1 MNIEQF
7 KRLNKRKQLQL
18 LRSEGIF
25 LLRRSSILYDFLLYQ
40 LEGFYIEV
48 MYNVEEKQ
56 VLHVEAFSNLK
67 LLAPYLHKI
76 DISAL
81 QTD

>member
-1 MNIEQF
+1 MNTEQF
-7 KRLNKRKQLQL
+7 RRLHKREQIKL
-18 LRSEGIF
+18 LRSESIF
-25 LLRRSSILYDFLLYQ
+25 LLKRKSILYHFLLYQ

-48 MYNVEEKQ
+48 MYDAKEKQ
-56 VLHVEAFSNLK
+56 VLHIEAFSNLK

-81 QTD
+81 YLS